1 MCKLTL
7 KNILIF
13 IIICFIFILGVKYF
27 YIFQNKNKNE
37 NTFKN
42 RKSLNIVPN
51 ELLDSY
57 NNKEYLEGL
66 SANPFRFYSNSYL
79 PFETAVPAIDVL
91 RANKNSIRPK
101 YFNQYL
107 EENTSPFA

>member
-27 YIFQNKNKNE
+27 NISQNENKNKFQN
-37 NTFKN
+37 
-42 RKSLNIVPN
+42 LNSVAIVPN
-51 ELLDSY
+51 KLLD
-57 NNKEYLEGL
+57 NAYLRFNTGVN
-66 SANPFRFYSNSYL
+66 ANPFRFYSNSYL
-79 PFETAVPAIDVL
+79 PFETAVPALDVL
-91 RANKNSIRPK
+91 RANKNSITPK

-107 EENTSPFA
+107 EQNTTPYA